1 MMHGGL
7 KPASSESGSMSRASA
22 SSASR
27 RLSSET
33 EEMAS
38 TSISVPCSRM
48 SPRKPN
54 VMQSAPAS
62 SSANASWPVWNRPPP
77 RPRSLRRSHRQRAK
91 ATISMQSEPAMTAVS
106 GRMNRSCLCSC
117 CAWVWLGSARLR
129 PFPAFVGSDGT
140 GGGNDGGGEYGG
152 QGGECG
158 GAGGG
163 DDAGGG
169 RGGSGGKGGGGGEM
183 ARCVWIAKLKAAPA
197 RRAPYDRRKKNVA
210 PPQWQS
216 KFSPR
221 PLGGPLSTETA
232 RASRR
237 LSAHEY
243 GRTARRRLSRAQGRS
258 SIPKLAETRTLWVGS
273 RQDGGRRR
281 RLGGQRTHGEG
292 RAGYHTGPRPN
303 AMVAATAGQGWNARL
318 VANTAAVRCPGSL
331 RRGWSGSRAAWP
343 LRPMCGARIGAAAAW
358 FQLHFSV
365 LVWGANLF
373 FWVCGRRVICA
384 VCGPA
389 QAPSGWRGRPARGLT
404 PSLNL
409 WSAHWR
415 RRRSVAAPFQ
425 RASVGCKA
433 VFLGVWP
440 PCHFHLQYT
449 QASRLPRAGV
459 AGTVRARPATL
470 APYME
475 RALASPPLRSSLV

>member
-232 RASRR
+232 RASRG

-243 GRTARRRLSRAQGRS
+243 GRMARRRLSRAQGRS

-292 RAGYHTGPRPN
+292 RAGYHTGPRPTRWWPRQP
-303 AMVAATAGQGWNARL
+303 ARVGMLGSSRIRPPYHLQLPRLPRARL
-318 VANTAAVRCPGSL
+318 
-331 RRGWSGSRAAWP
+331 
-343 LRPMCGARIGAAAAW
+343 
-358 FQLHFSV
+358 
-365 LVWGANLF
+365 
-373 FWVCGRRVICA
+373 GRL
-384 VCGPA
+384 
-389 QAPSGWRGRPARGLT
+389 ARGLA
-404 PSLNL
+404 PSPDV

-415 RRRSVAAPFQ
+415 RRRLVPAPFQ
-425 RASVGCKA
+425 RPRVGRKP
-433 VFLGVWP
+433 VFLGLWP
-440 PCHFHLQYT
+440 LQF
-449 QASRLPRAGV
+449 AGLLKLLRAGGDGPRA
-459 AGTVRARPATL
+459 A
-470 APYME
+470 
-475 RALASPPLRSSLV
+475 

>member
-1 MMHGGL
+1 MADIDVYVPPHRATDVVCFLLKAGYYEVNESDKDYGPFMSKNRIETRRLFDHDGHQRVDLLCLEHGALLRDVVSNFDLTFCEVWYDGHSLHSACKDDVLMMHGGL

-232 RASRR
+232 RASRG
-237 LSAHEY
+237 LSAHDH
-243 GRTARRRLSRAQGRS
+243 GRTAR
-258 SIPKLAETRTLWVGS
+258 
-273 RQDGGRRR
+273 
-281 RLGGQRTHGEG
+281 
-292 RAGYHTGPRPN
+292 
-303 AMVAATAGQGWNARL
+303 
-318 VANTAAVRCPGSL
+318 
-331 RRGWSGSRAAWP
+331 
-343 LRPMCGARIGAAAAW
+343 
-358 FQLHFSV
+358 
-365 LVWGANLF
+365 
-373 FWVCGRRVICA
+373 
-384 VCGPA
+384 
-389 QAPSGWRGRPARGLT
+389 
-404 PSLNL
+404 
-409 WSAHWR
+409 
-415 RRRSVAAPFQ
+415 
-425 RASVGCKA
+425 
-433 VFLGVWP
+433 
-440 PCHFHLQYT
+440 
-449 QASRLPRAGV
+449 
-459 AGTVRARPATL
+459 
-470 APYME
+470 
-475 RALASPPLRSSLV
+475 